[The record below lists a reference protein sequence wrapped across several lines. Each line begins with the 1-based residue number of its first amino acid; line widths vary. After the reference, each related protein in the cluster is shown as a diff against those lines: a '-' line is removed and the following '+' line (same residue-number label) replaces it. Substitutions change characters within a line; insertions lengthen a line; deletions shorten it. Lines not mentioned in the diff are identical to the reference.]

1 MPVLS
6 MFYGIIIR
14 MQSEKGGKH
23 HVPHIHVICGD
34 DESVFSLDGE
44 KLEGTIQNSKMKLVA
59 AWIEIHKEELKSDW
73 KLLEEGE
80 QPFKIE
86 PLKQEQF
93 MLRPT
98 VTKAIPRDDYN
109 LLLEFNNGEK
119 KSFDVKPYIKGS
131 WFGMLKDTVYFS
143 RIKTNGFS
151 IEWPDGQDICPDDLY
166 FNSVAID

>member
-59 AWIEIHKEELKSDW
+59 AWIEIHKEELRSDW

-86 PLKQEQF
+86 PLK
-93 MLRPT
+93 
-98 VTKAIPRDDYN
+98 
-109 LLLEFNNGEK
+109 
-119 KSFDVKPYIKGS
+119 
-131 WFGMLKDTVYFS
+131 
-143 RIKTNGFS
+143 
-151 IEWPDGQDICPDDLY
+151 
-166 FNSVAID
+166 

>member
-44 KLEGTIQNSKMKLVA
+44 KLEGTIQNSKMKLVV
-59 AWIEIHKEELKSDW
+59 AWIEIHKEELKANW

-80 QPFKIE
+80 QFFKIE
-86 PLKQEQF
+86 PLK
-93 MLRPT
+93 
-98 VTKAIPRDDYN
+98 
-109 LLLEFNNGEK
+109 
-119 KSFDVKPYIKGS
+119 
-131 WFGMLKDTVYFS
+131 
-143 RIKTNGFS
+143 
-151 IEWPDGQDICPDDLY
+151 
-166 FNSVAID
+166 

>member
-14 MQSEKGGKH
+14 MQSKKGGKH

-59 AWIEIHKEELKSDW
+59 AWIEIHKEELRSDW

-86 PLKQEQF
+86 PLK
-93 MLRPT
+93 
-98 VTKAIPRDDYN
+98 
-109 LLLEFNNGEK
+109 
-119 KSFDVKPYIKGS
+119 
-131 WFGMLKDTVYFS
+131 
-143 RIKTNGFS
+143 
-151 IEWPDGQDICPDDLY
+151 
-166 FNSVAID
+166 

>member
-44 KLEGTIQNSKMKLVA
+44 QLEGTIQSSKKKLVE
-59 AWIEIHKEELKSDW
+59 AWIEIHKEELKADW

-80 QPFKIE
+80 QYFKIE
-86 PLKQEQF
+86 PLK
-93 MLRPT
+93 
-98 VTKAIPRDDYN
+98 
-109 LLLEFNNGEK
+109 
-119 KSFDVKPYIKGS
+119 
-131 WFGMLKDTVYFS
+131 
-143 RIKTNGFS
+143 
-151 IEWPDGQDICPDDLY
+151 
-166 FNSVAID
+166 